1 MAQAKAGDKVR
12 INFTGKL
19 EDGSIIETTLE
30 GHDCCTDDQCGDE
43 CGDDCGCEHG
53 PMELVIGEEE
63 FFPAVEEALIGM
75 APGETKTVIVP
86 AADAFGEY
94 DTEAVFSVE
103 RHLLPDDMQPEVGDD
118 LILTGEDDEELEVTV
133 VEVGETAITFD
144 ANHPLAGEDLTYE
157 IELVEIL

>member
-1 MAQAKAGDKVR
+1 MAQAKKGDKVR

-30 GHDCCTDDQCGDE
+30 AQECCTDDD

-53 PMELVIGEEE
+53 PMELTIGEED
-63 FFPAVEEALIGM
+63 FFPMVEDALIGM
-75 APGETKTVIVP
+75 SPGETKTVAIP
-86 AADAFGEY
+86 TAEAFGDY
-94 DTEAVFSVE
+94 DTEAVFTVE
-103 RHLLPDDMQPEVGDD
+103 KELLPDDLTPEVGDE
-118 LILTGEDDEELEVTV
+118 LVLTGEDGEELEVTV
-133 VEVGETAITFD
+133 VEITDTAITFD